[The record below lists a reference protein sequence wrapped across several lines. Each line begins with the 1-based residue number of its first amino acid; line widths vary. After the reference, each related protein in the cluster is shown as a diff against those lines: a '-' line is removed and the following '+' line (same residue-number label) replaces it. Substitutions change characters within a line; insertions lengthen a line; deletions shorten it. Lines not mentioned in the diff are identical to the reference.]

1 MPERNLPDPERAKP
15 CVLVIDDDDAVVHAI
30 SARLGSDFHVVGLTD
45 PSRAISRAIEEQ
57 PGVILCDIDMPGMSG
72 DDVAFAL
79 SQNAYTA
86 HIPLIYLTGLV
97 TPEDSAD
104 LEGVFGEHPTLSKG
118 ATTEDLLRL
127 INDALGIDE
136 GGEAGSGQAGSGDEP
151 TEPQPLKPL

>member
-15 CVLVIDDDDAVVHAI
+15 CVLVIDDDDAVAMAI
-30 SARLGSDFHVVGLTD
+30 TARLGSDFHVVGLTD
-45 PSRAISRAIEEQ
+45 PRKAITRAIEDK

-79 SQNAYTA
+79 SQNPYTA

-97 TPEDSAD
+97 TPEDSGD

-127 INDALGIDE
+127 INEALGIDE
-136 GGEAGSGQAGSGDEP
+136 GTDASGANDDP
-151 TEPQPLKPL
+151 TEPLQPVKPLKPL